1 VVEHVLRSLDV
12 RHERVHGLLDDEAH
26 ADRGREVVDDVAAMH
41 ELVHD
46 RRLEH
51 RVDDEMEVA
60 PVAQMRDVSLGPGGE
75 IVEDEHLHAP
85 VEEQLGE
92 VGADEAGPARDE
104 SAAQG
109 RPMVA
114 TPAAIMRA

>member
-1 VVEHVLRSLDV
+1 MVEDVLRPLDV
-12 RHERVHGLLDDEAH
+12 RHERVHRLLDDEAH
-26 ADRGREVVDDVAAMH
+26 ADRGRQVVDDVAAMH

-60 PVAQMRDVSLGPGGE
+60 PVAQVRDIPLGARRQV
-75 IVEDEHLHAP
+75 VEDEHLHAA
-85 VEEQLGE
+85 VEQQLGE
-92 VGADEAGPARDE
+92 VRPDEAGTTRDE

-109 RPMVA
+109 RAMVA
-114 TPAAIMRA
+114 TQAAIMGA